1 LAPGTPFVIGTAVV
15 VPRRPT
21 ILSYDAATEAQALDR
36 LRCAGRTDGD
46 SWEQAIEL
54 EAKRIFAA
62 MISNDPRPHYFHQS
76 NLIGAGDGRG
86 APALLLGLLDAV
98 LRRYGRC
105 MAPDVPIAQ
114 PTLAEI
120 GRLLLTREG
129 WRAVLAL
136 DSIRGYTDGARVTI
150 VNSSSAPLEV
160 PLTGTAAGEAYGA
173 SNSGWI
179 RVMPGET
186 VFESQPGPFPPAG
199 DRPLV
204 RS

>member
-86 APALLLGLLDAV
+86 APALLFGLRTRCCAVTDAV
-98 LRRYGRC
+98 WRRTCRSRSRRS
-105 MAPDVPIAQ
+105 
-114 PTLAEI
+114 PTS
-120 GRLLLTREG
+120 EG
-129 WRAVLAL
+129 CC
-136 DSIRGYTDGARVTI
+136 
-150 VNSSSAPLEV
+150 
-160 PLTGTAAGEAYGA
+160 
-173 SNSGWI
+173 
-179 RVMPGET
+179 
-186 VFESQPGPFPPAG
+186 
-199 DRPLV
+199 
-204 RS
+204 